1 MLQGQML
8 SFGDIIF
15 FLQVKIDMGSR
26 FFGFIDFSI
35 NKIILDIFVKKLKKK
50 KKYQRKNFVKI
61 KLKRY
66 FKNKLKYL

>member
-1 MLQGQML
+1 
-8 SFGDIIF
+8 
-15 FLQVKIDMGSR
+15 MGSR

-35 NKIILDIFVKKLKKK
+35 NKIILDIFFKKLK
-50 KKYQRKNFVKI
+50 KKYQRKNLVKI

>member
-1 MLQGQML
+1 
-8 SFGDIIF
+8 
-15 FLQVKIDMGSR
+15 MGSR

-50 KKYQRKNFVKI
+50 YQRKNFVKI

>member
-1 MLQGQML
+1 
-8 SFGDIIF
+8 
-15 FLQVKIDMGSR
+15 MGSR

-50 KKYQRKNFVKI
+50 KYQRKNFVKI